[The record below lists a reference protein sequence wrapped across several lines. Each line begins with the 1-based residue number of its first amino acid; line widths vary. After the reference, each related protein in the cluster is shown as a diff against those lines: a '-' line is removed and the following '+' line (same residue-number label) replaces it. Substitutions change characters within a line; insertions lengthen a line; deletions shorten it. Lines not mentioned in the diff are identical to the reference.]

1 MLLTVSERMA
11 LLSILPREK
20 GIVTLRIIRQL
31 REDLSFSEE
40 EIHTLELRE
49 EGGRTLWRADK
60 AEPKEVSVG
69 EKATDVVVA
78 ALREADREERL
89 VEAHIPLWDRF
100 VEKLTAAPGPST
112 QPVGVDT
119 PVMQPVEVDNPAT
132 KKVKEDA

>member
-20 GIVTLRIIRQL
+20 GIVTLRIVRQL

-40 EIHTLELRE
+40 EIRVLELRE
-49 EGGRTLWRADK
+49 EEGRTLWRADK

-100 VEKLTAAPGPST
+100 VEK
-112 QPVGVDT
+112 
-119 PVMQPVEVDNPAT
+119 
-132 KKVKEDA
+132 VKEDA

>member
-1 MLLTVSERMA
+1 VLLTVSERMA

-20 GIVTLRIIRQL
+20 GIVTLRIVRQL

-100 VEKLTAAPGPST
+100 VEKVNAAPDPSP
-112 QPVGVDT
+112 QPAEVDKAT
-119 PVMQPVEVDNPAT
+119 PQPVEVDKPAA
-132 KKVKEDA
+132 KPAGK